1 MKDKK
6 LAANIDPIMEEAL
19 RECEIR
25 LLNLMEYI
33 PGVSIQGYGVDGI
46 VRYWNKASEIIY
58 GYTAEEAV
66 GKHLADLIIPTV
78 IKPVF
83 QSCLELG
90 AQAKE
95 SGELFPAGE
104 VELLRKDGTLKTVYS
119 IHTVVVIEGR
129 DPMMFC
135 IDVDLTD
142 RLESEIKL
150 RESEY
155 KYRSLFESANDAIVL
170 IDGKN
175 VLDCNQQ
182 ALNLLHCDREKLI
195 GSSVELFIP
204 PIQADGRVTI
214 EMIKEKIEQSLQG
227 QLAVFEVGLYRY
239 DGTVFDTEISLNSI
253 SLQGK
258 EMIQACVRDIT
269 ERKQMEEWLRYTSMH
284 DKPTGLYNRTYF
296 EEELHRMQTGRFDPV
311 GIVICDVDGLKLV
324 NDNLGHDT
332 GDDLIST
339 AAQMLL
345 QCFRDSDVVARI
357 GGDEFAVILPNCP
370 PLMVETACNRIREI
384 TANYRASSPPFPLSI
399 SVGWA
404 VKNDSSKSMQD
415 IFKEADNQMYNEK
428 PNNREMFRGLFDEML
443 TKLKPE

>member
-1 MKDKK
+1 MNNEK
-6 LAANIDPIMEEAL
+6 LANNIVPVMAEAL
-19 RECEIR
+19 QQSEARFR
-25 LLNLMEYI
+25 NLIEFI
-33 PGVSIQGYGVDGI
+33 PGLSIQGYGVDGI
-46 VRYWNKASEIIY
+46 VQYWNKASEIIY

-66 GKHLADLIIPTV
+66 GKNLADLIIPSV
-78 IKPVF
+78 IKSVF

-90 AQAKE
+90 VQATA

-104 VELLRKDGTLKTVYS
+104 IELLRKDGTTITVYS
-119 IHTVVVIEGR
+119 IHAVVVIEGR
-129 DPMMFC
+129 DTIMFC
-135 IDVDLTD
+135 IDLDLTD
-142 RLESEIKL
+142 RLESERKL

-155 KYRSLFESANDAIVL
+155 RYRSLFECANDAIL
-170 IDGKN
+170 LMDGRN
-175 VLDCNQQ
+175 VLDCNHQ
-182 ALNLLHCDREKLI
+182 ALNMLGCSREQII
-195 GSSVELFIP
+195 GRSVETFIP
-204 PIQADGRVTI
+204 PAQADGRVTI
-214 EMIKEKIEQSLQG
+214 EMLTDKIEKSLQG
-227 QLAVFEVGLYRY
+227 QLAAFEVGLYRY
-239 DGTVFDTEISLNSI
+239 DGTAFDTEVSLNSI

-258 EMIQACVRDIT
+258 EMIQVIMRDIT
-269 ERKQMEEWLRYTSMH
+269 ERKQMEERLRYISMH

-332 GDDLIST
+332 GDVLIST
-339 AAQMLL
+339 VAQMLL
-345 QCFRDSDVVARI
+345 QCFRDSDVVSRI

-415 IFKEADNQMYNEK
+415 IFKEADNQMYSEK
-428 PNNREMFRGLFDEML
+428 PKNREMFRVLFDEML

>member
-1 MKDKK
+1 MKDEK
-6 LAANIDPIMEEAL
+6 LANDIVPIMEGAL
-19 RECEIR
+19 QECEAKFRTLI
-25 LLNLMEYI
+25 EYI

-46 VRYWNKASEIIY
+46 VKYWNKASEIIY
-58 GYTAEEAV
+58 GYSAEEAV
-66 GKHLADLIIPTV
+66 GKPLADLIIPPV

-90 AQAKE
+90 AQANT

-104 VELLRKDGTLKTVYS
+104 VELLTKDGTLITVYS
-119 IHTVVVIEGR
+119 IHTVVVNEGR
-129 DPMMFC
+129 EPVMFC
-135 IDVDLTD
+135 IDVDLSD
-142 RLESEIKL
+142 RLEAESKL

-155 KYRSLFESANDAIVL
+155 RYRSLFESANDAILL
-170 IDGKN
+170 IDSRTI
-175 VLDCNQQ
+175 LDCNVQ
-182 ALNLLHCDREKLI
+182 ALNLFGCEREQLI
-195 GSSVELFIP
+195 GSSVDPFIP
-204 PIQADGRVTI
+204 PTQADGRATT
-214 EMIKEKIEQSLQG
+214 EMMKDKINKSHHG
-227 QLAVFEVGLYRY
+227 KIAVFEINLNRY
-239 DGTVFDTEISLNSI
+239 DGTTIVAEVSLNYISI
-253 SLQGK
+253 HGK
-258 EMIQACVRDIT
+258 EMIQAIVRDIT
-269 ERKQMEEWLRYTSMH
+269 ERKEMEEWLRYISMH

-332 GDDLIST
+332 GDTLIYT

-384 TANYRASSPPFPLSI
+384 TSNYRASSPPFPLSI

-415 IFKEADNQMYNEK
+415 IFKEADNNMYNEK
-428 PNNREMFRGLFDEML
+428 PKNREMFRVLFDEML
-443 TKLKPE
+443 SEIKP